1 MKPMQINCAME
12 TMRQT
17 PLNKPATI
25 SPFLPMEGPRWSR
38 TFRFIS
44 LPLLLM
50 FLAAMSTPTR
60 AAGTWTGSGPGTATV
75 VSDGSIHN
83 PQFQYYLSGDATH
96 SVQTWDFN
104 TTADAGGSETLPYCW
119 RGFHAYARVTAHLNA
134 YVTHLGVTTVTP
146 LVNDG
151 PVYCCTPPSAGF
163 HYTGTVTLNVQTG
176 DTYGFQFGGANLD
189 YDERLLGTFSVFSTN
204 APTCNA
210 GGPYYLAVG
219 ATSIQLN
226 GTGSS
231 DPDNDLLTTS
241 GPRIVRTRLSTIPP
255 ARHPY

>member
-1 MKPMQINCAME
+1 
-12 TMRQT
+12 
-17 PLNKPATI
+17 
-25 SPFLPMEGPRWSR
+25 
-38 TFRFIS
+38 
-44 LPLLLM
+44 M